1 MPTTDNTI
9 EQPTAISTGWKNP
22 PTLADLKQNY
32 EDAKIEQDTQVSK
45 IDNWLNYLN
54 ITGSVKLKKIPG

>member
-22 PTLADLKQNY
+22 R
-32 EDAKIEQDTQVSK
+32 SK
-45 IDNWLNYLN
+45 NDRCF
-54 ITGSVKLKKIPG
+54 